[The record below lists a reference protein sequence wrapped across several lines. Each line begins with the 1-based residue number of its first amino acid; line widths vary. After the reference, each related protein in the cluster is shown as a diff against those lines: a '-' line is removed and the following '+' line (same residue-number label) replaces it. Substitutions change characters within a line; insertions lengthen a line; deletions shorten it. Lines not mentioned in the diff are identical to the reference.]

1 MCVEVKRWLAGKRRF
16 ALAPPPSS
24 GPCSVLLSGAQVELS
39 SKEQRL
45 MVETKR
51 KGRDDKKVMTA
62 EFYLSASFSQHTS
75 PLSRAAVAHAG
86 TSTFPANSLP
96 PTSQRGEIHQDPV
109 SQPPTPLPL
118 PPPTG
123 PSQLCLFSLHSA

>member
-1 MCVEVKRWLAGKRRF
+1 EQCVTQLEAHGRERPEDNGTPHDAIRRF

-51 KGRDDKKVMTA
+51 KGRDDKKVMT
-62 EFYLSASFSQHTS
+62 
-75 PLSRAAVAHAG
+75 
-86 TSTFPANSLP
+86 
-96 PTSQRGEIHQDPV
+96 
-109 SQPPTPLPL
+109 
-118 PPPTG
+118 
-123 PSQLCLFSLHSA
+123 